1 MEPLQ
6 ARVPEQR
13 APLRI
18 GHVPDDRPVA
28 VTARLRPLDALVL
41 LDHPKANPQH
51 PHERRDGH
59 IEIAHVPVHLRVV
72 DLAPRESLGA
82 RALGAAKG
90 VQEAQD
96 DKCQLDLEEGV
107 QVDRIQDAANNVDRA
122 SPPRLRRDPREDL
135 DAIHEDIP
143 GADSHDRV
151 RLVLRLHPSAHAPN
165 IGLDRAPDQVG
176 VRKHVQDE
184 GDQLPSAV
192 RVIGGDNVRPASHV
206 RDRAPNLDRRL
217 NLAPR

>member
-1 MEPLQ
+1 M
-6 ARVPEQR
+6 
-13 APLRI
+13 
-18 GHVPDDRPVA
+18 
-28 VTARLRPLDALVL
+28 
-41 LDHPKANPQH
+41 
-51 PHERRDGH
+51 
-59 IEIAHVPVHLRVV
+59 HLRVV

-96 DKCQLDLEEGV
+96 EKCQLDLEEGV
-107 QVDRIQDAANNVDRA
+107 QADRIQDAVNNVDRA

-143 GADSHDRV
+143 GADPHDRV

-165 IGLDRAPDQVG
+165 IGLDRAPHQVG
-176 VRKHVQDE
+176 VRKHVQHE

-192 RVIGGDNVRPASHV
+192 RVIGGDNVRPAAHV

-217 NLAPR
+217 DLAPR